1 MQKGRL
7 MVGETD
13 CTALIVKPIVQALVR
28 ADALPID
35 DRIKAVVAALTE
47 ALSEADLYLLHG
59 KTIEALNESTLMAQA
74 IIRMQG
80 EELLRLAIDGV
91 EVDPDFLGECETMQ

>member
-13 CTALIVKPIVQALVR
+13 CTALIVKPVVQALVR

-35 DRIKAVVAALTE
+35 DRIKAVVDALTD
-47 ALSEADLYLLHG
+47 ALSQADLYLLHG
-59 KTIEALNESTLMAQA
+59 KTIQALNESTLMAQA
-74 IIRMQG
+74 IIDMQG
-80 EELLRLAIDGV
+80 EELLRLAIDGAD
-91 EVDPDFLGECETMQ
+91 VDPDLIGEVVTVQ